1 MLVWRQGVRVVQ
13 IGNCTRDCKSVAG
26 TRGSCDRKP
35 EALTRNCPAVTQGQ
49 QSTSTVAIGAQF
61 SFLCV
66 YPRLFRVVGVISLHS
81 TTIHA
86 NPVFVSC
93 DHTTIRRRRGQRP
106 AQPGSRAG
114 KVQEETTNLL
124 SATLATPHLNATN
137 SRHTPSTIVPESGY
151 DLQSVTFVKIVAV
164 TVTVAESSWPRIG
177 IVLSLSSPA
186 QGLDFCKESH
196 HNSTC
201 RSPQPLHGRIENVR
215 TARDTSTGP
224 KCILF
229 WQSLTESLL
238 RFMVRERKRASW
250 SNMQFCGRDR
260 DSHPLNLDHFRAVL
274 LQLGPFSG
282 HQLGASGMR
291 KISNAIRA
299 MRKEAHRGKRY
310 PTSLLFCPYSLW
322 ARDLHHRTRSA

>member
-106 AQPGSRAG
+106 AATGFQSR
-114 KVQEETTNLL
+114 E
-124 SATLATPHLNATN
+124 SARGDNKPTERHTCYATSERHKLTPH
-137 SRHTPSTIVPESGY
+137 SI
-151 DLQSVTFVKIVAV
+151 D
-164 TVTVAESSWPRIG
+164 
-177 IVLSLSSPA
+177 
-186 QGLDFCKESH
+186 D
-196 HNSTC
+196 
-201 RSPQPLHGRIENVR
+201 
-215 TARDTSTGP
+215 
-224 KCILF
+224 
-229 WQSLTESLL
+229 
-238 RFMVRERKRASW
+238 RA
-250 SNMQFCGRDR
+250 
-260 DSHPLNLDHFRAVL
+260 
-274 LQLGPFSG
+274 
-282 HQLGASGMR
+282 
-291 KISNAIRA
+291 
-299 MRKEAHRGKRY
+299 
-310 PTSLLFCPYSLW
+310 
-322 ARDLHHRTRSA
+322 